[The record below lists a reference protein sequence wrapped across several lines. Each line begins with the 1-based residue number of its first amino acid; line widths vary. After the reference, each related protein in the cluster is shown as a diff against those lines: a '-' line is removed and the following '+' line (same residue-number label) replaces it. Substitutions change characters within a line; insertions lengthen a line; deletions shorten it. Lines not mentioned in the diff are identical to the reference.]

1 MQAVAAALLFDV
13 IAEYNNKN
21 NKQSLFG
28 MTSLFIVIMYCT
40 RVSTCKVR
48 IYNANNRKKKKKNF
62 SANYSARFH
71 RAFIIPPSSVLSP
84 ALMK

>member
-48 IYNANNRKKKKKNF
+48 IYNANNRKKKRRTL

-71 RAFIIPPSSVLSP
+71 CAFIIPPSSVLSP
-84 ALMK
+84 P

>member
-62 SANYSARFH
+62 VSKLQCKISLRIHYSAF
-71 RAFIIPPSSVLSP
+71 FGSFS